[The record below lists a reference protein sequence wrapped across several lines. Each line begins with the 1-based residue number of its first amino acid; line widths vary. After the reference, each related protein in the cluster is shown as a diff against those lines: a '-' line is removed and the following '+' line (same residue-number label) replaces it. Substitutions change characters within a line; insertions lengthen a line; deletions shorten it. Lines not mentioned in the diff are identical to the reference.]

1 MSLPSSAHAFLKKDN
16 LTADSQFLETKDIF
30 AKNKS
35 RKKLSSTKSGESS
48 EMQLLE
54 HQKKKFLELPLMNLK
69 QQKQF
74 SEYKKKYFSNT
85 EKQKESTV
93 IPVSSELGSFLIKNW
108 ICSNAAKKVFGS
120 ITTNLT
126 HT

>member
-1 MSLPSSAHAFLKKDN
+1 MSLPSSVHAFLKKDN
-16 LTADSQFLETKDIF
+16 LTAGSQFLEPKDIF

-69 QQKQF
+69 QQKKF

-93 IPVSSELGSFLIKNW
+93 IPVSSELGSFLIKN
-108 ICSNAAKKVFGS
+108 
-120 ITTNLT
+120 
-126 HT
+126 